1 MVETLKAMDLEQV
14 CLVGEEFR
22 KALEQSS
29 LDAKCFADSDALAAW
44 LQDHPIT
51 GCMVLV
57 KGSRGTRMEKT
68 IASL

>member
-1 MVETLKAMDLEQV
+1 
-14 CLVGEEFR
+14 
-22 KALEQSS
+22 
-29 LDAKCFADSDALAAW
+29 LDAQCFADSDALAAW

-68 IASL
+68 ITSL